1 MTIVLTVLLAVL
13 KFVGWLLLFLLALLV
28 VLLIL
33 PVELRFAYQA
43 GKPSLTAWYG
53 PLHFTL
59 WPRAAAKDTAAQHP
73 AAPQPAPAAQPSA
86 EPALSKTQPAPA
98 AAPAAQSPQASV
110 AAKAAPT
117 PAPATEFTGEHPKSS
132 ALPFHI
138 SERIET
144 ALNLLAHDPAAFV
157 RCMFGHLRWVGR
169 FLARHI
175 KVQHLTVFWTV
186 TGEDAAQTAELYGAA
201 MAAANNLLAFLQQV
215 VCPAMRPFAAG
226 VGFHRPTQGRA
237 SHFRQ
242 TAHPHVS
249 ASLAADPAFVPSGQR
264 PAATACTYQ
273 LNQIAFCFYKRRSFP
288 WQSIRSKV

>member
-73 AAPQPAPAAQPSA
+73 ATPQPAPAAQPSA

-98 AAPAAQSPQASV
+98 AAPQ
-110 AAKAAPT
+110 
-117 PAPATEFTGEHPKSS
+117 
-132 ALPFHI
+132 ALPPLLRNPRKLPLRQRPLLRQPPLLNLPESIQNPALCRSIFR
-138 SERIET
+138 SVSRPP
-144 ALNLLAHDPAAFV
+144 LNLLTHDPAAFV
-157 RCMFGHLRWVGR
+157 RCMFGHLRWIGR

-215 VCPAMRPFAAG
+215 VCLQCDHLQLESDF
-226 VGFHRPTQGRA
+226 T
-237 SHFRQ
+237 
-242 TAHPHVS
+242 
-249 ASLAADPAFVPSGQR
+249 GQR
-264 PAATACTYQ
+264 RESVTFPAGCTPTR
-273 LNQIAFCFYKRRSFP
+273 FCFSGC
-288 WQSIRSKV
+288 

>member
-59 WPRAAAKDTAAQHP
+59 WPQAAAKDTAAQHP
-73 AAPQPAPAAQPSA
+73 AAPQPAPAAA
-86 EPALSKTQPAPA
+86 PAGA

-110 AAKAAPT
+110 AAKTAPT

-157 RCMFGHLRWVGR
+157 RCMFGHLRWVGQ

-215 VCPAMRPFAAG
+215 VCLQCD
-226 VGFHRPTQGRA
+226 HLQ
-237 SHFRQ
+237 
-242 TAHPHVS
+242 
-249 ASLAADPAFVPSGQR
+249 LDPDFTGQR
-264 PAATACTYQ
+264 RGERYISGRLHTHPFLLLWLLIRLLFRLGKDPQLQPAHT
-273 LNQIAFCFYKRRSFP
+273 N
-288 WQSIRSKV
+288 

>member
-86 EPALSKTQPAPA
+86 EPAPSKTQPAPA
-98 AAPAAQSPQASV
+98 AAPAGA
-110 AAKAAPT
+110 AAPT

-144 ALNLLAHDPAAFV
+144 ALNLLIHDPAAFV

-186 TGEDAAQTAELYGAA
+186 TGEDAAQTSELYGAA

-215 VCPAMRPFAAG
+215 VCLQCDHLQLEPDF
-226 VGFHRPTQGRA
+226 T
-237 SHFRQ
+237 
-242 TAHPHVS
+242 
-249 ASLAADPAFVPSGQR
+249 GQR
-264 PAATACTYQ
+264 RGERHISGRLHTHLFLLLWLLIRLLFRLGKDPQLQPAHT
-273 LNQIAFCFYKRRSFP
+273 N
-288 WQSIRSKV
+288 

>member
-98 AAPAAQSPQASV
+98 AAPAGA
-110 AAKAAPT
+110 AAPT

-144 ALNLLAHDPAAFV
+144 ALNLLTHDPAAFV

-215 VCPAMRPFAAG
+215 VCLQCDHLQLEPDF
-226 VGFHRPTQGRA
+226 T
-237 SHFRQ
+237 
-242 TAHPHVS
+242 
-249 ASLAADPAFVPSGQR
+249 GQR
-264 PAATACTYQ
+264 RGERHIFGRLHTHLFLLLWLLIRLLFRLGKDPQLQPAHT
-273 LNQIAFCFYKRRSFP
+273 N
-288 WQSIRSKV
+288 

>member
-73 AAPQPAPAAQPSA
+73 AVPQPAPAAQPSA

-98 AAPAAQSPQASV
+98 AAPAGA
-110 AAKAAPT
+110 AAPT
-117 PAPATEFTGEHPKSS
+117 PAPAAEFTGEHPKSS

-144 ALNLLAHDPAAFV
+144 ALNLLTHDPAAFV

-186 TGEDAAQTAELYGAA
+186 TGEDAAQTAGLYGAA
-201 MAAANNLLAFLQQV
+201 MATANNLLAFLQQV
-215 VCPAMRPFAAG
+215 VCLQCDHLQLEPDF
-226 VGFHRPTQGRA
+226 T
-237 SHFRQ
+237 
-242 TAHPHVS
+242 
-249 ASLAADPAFVPSGQR
+249 GQR
-264 PAATACTYQ
+264 RGERHISGRLHTHLFLLLWLLIRLLFRLGKDPQLQPAHT
-273 LNQIAFCFYKRRSFP
+273 N
-288 WQSIRSKV
+288 

>member
-1 MTIVLTVLLAVL
+1 MTIVLTALLAVL

-98 AAPAAQSPQASV
+98 AAPAGAAAPAAQSPQASV

-157 RCMFGHLRWVGR
+157 RCMF
-169 FLARHI
+169 
-175 KVQHLTVFWTV
+175 
-186 TGEDAAQTAELYGAA
+186 
-201 MAAANNLLAFLQQV
+201 
-215 VCPAMRPFAAG
+215 
-226 VGFHRPTQGRA
+226 
-237 SHFRQ
+237 
-242 TAHPHVS
+242 
-249 ASLAADPAFVPSGQR
+249 
-264 PAATACTYQ
+264 
-273 LNQIAFCFYKRRSFP
+273 
-288 WQSIRSKV
+288 